1 MQCCLESLAQHC
13 TRFLPVQ
20 CCPKSINATL
30 HSIFFCALLFR
41 VPWAT
46 LHKVFTCTMLP
57 KEYKDKIEKD
67 FFLWIAVWSL
77 LDNIGQGF
85 LYLIKCIK
93 ATLTW
98 FFTLNCCLEPQWQHC
113 IGYLPVQYCPRST
126 KTTLNSIFPVQC
138 CLEPLRQ
145 HCLRFLNVLCCP
157 KSIKTTLIRNFSYAL
172 LSGASWTTLHKGF
185 TYSMSAH
192 G

>member
-1 MQCCLESLAQHC
+1 MQCCLESLGQHC

-67 FFLWIAVWSL
+67 FLLWIAVWSL
-77 LDNIGQGF
+77 LDNIAQRF
-85 LYLIKCIK
+85 YLFNVGSW
-93 ATLTW
+93 LTDN
-98 FFTLNCCLEPQWQHC
+98 FYEDLCNVVLTMLGQHC
-113 IGYLPVQYCPRST
+113 I
-126 KTTLNSIFPVQC
+126 
-138 CLEPLRQ
+138 
-145 HCLRFLNVLCCP
+145 
-157 KSIKTTLIRNFSYAL
+157 AL
-172 LSGASWTTLHKGF
+172 LSNVV
-185 TYSMSAH
+185 
-192 G
+192 